1 VVVRSSGIY
10 KSIFD
15 LLATWATLFGVY
27 LLLVG
32 NAALSELAV
41 GAVLGLAVTV
51 LLLWSKSAG
60 MLPFRFRW
68 WFVAPLRYLPGA
80 ILWETGQD
88 LYALARRLAG
98 QDVQG
103 VTLRVPF
110 AYTGRDAESATR
122 RAIAIFGV
130 TITPNSYVVRIDVD
144 KKEILIRQL
153 VGRELSKSDSEFLR
167 VG

>member
-1 VVVRSSGIY
+1 MW
-10 KSIFD
+10 KSILD

-32 NAALSELAV
+32 NASLSELAV
-41 GAVLGLAVTV
+41 GAFLGLAVTA

-60 MLPFRFRW
+60 MLPLRLRW
-68 WFVAPLRYLPGA
+68 WFIAPMRYVPGA

-103 VTLRVPF
+103 MTLRVPF
-110 AYTGRDAESATR
+110 AHTGKDAESATR

-130 TITPNSYVVRIDVD
+130 TITPNSYVVRVD
-144 KKEILIRQL
+144 EEQGEILIRQL
-153 VGRELSKSDSEFLR
+153 VGQELSKSDSEFLR

>member
-1 VVVRSSGIY
+1 MW
-10 KSIFD
+10 KSILD
-15 LLATWATLFGVY
+15 LLATWGTLFGAY

-32 NAALSELAV
+32 NASRSELVV
-41 GAVLGLAVTV
+41 GAFLGLAVTT

-60 MLPFRFRW
+60 MLPLRLRW
-68 WFVAPLRYLPGA
+68 WFIAPMRYVPGA

-110 AYTGRDAESATR
+110 TYASQDTESATR

-130 TITPNSYVVRIDVD
+130 TITPNSYVVRVD
-144 KKEILIRQL
+144 AEQGEIVIRQL
-153 VGRELSKSDSEFLR
+153 VGRELSKCDREFLR

>member
-1 VVVRSSGIY
+1 VW
-10 KSIFD
+10 KSILD

-32 NAALSELAV
+32 NASLSELIV
-41 GAVLGLAVTV
+41 GAVLGLTVTV
-51 LLLWSKSAG
+51 LLLWSKSVG
-60 MLPFRFRW
+60 MLPLRLRW
-68 WFVAPLRYLPGA
+68 WFIAPMRYVPGA
-80 ILWETGQD
+80 ILWETGQG
-88 LYALARRLAG
+88 LYALVRRLAG

-110 AYTGRDAESATR
+110 AHTGNDTESATR

-130 TITPNSYVVRIDVD
+130 TITPNSYVVRVD
-144 KKEILIRQL
+144 EKQGEILIRQL
-153 VGRELSKSDSEFLR
+153 VGQELSKCDVEFLR

>member
-1 VVVRSSGIY
+1 MW
-10 KSIFD
+10 KSILD

-32 NAALSELAV
+32 NASLSELAV
-41 GAVLGLAVTV
+41 GAFLGLAVTA

-60 MLPFRFRW
+60 MLPLRLRW
-68 WFVAPLRYLPGA
+68 WFIAPMRYVPGA

-88 LYALARRLAG
+88 LYALIRRLAG

-103 VTLRVPF
+103 MTLRVPF
-110 AYTGRDAESATR
+110 AHTGKDAESATR

-130 TITPNSYVVRIDVD
+130 TITPNSYVVCVD
-144 KKEILIRQL
+144 EEQGEILIRQL
-153 VGRELSKSDSEFLR
+153 VGQELSKSDSEFLR